1 LSRLTGI
8 RRPYEPVWVIPA
20 KGSGKRKRSRNTSNG
35 ITAFLYFKILDAWNW
50 ILDHPAS
57 NIQNPES
64 RIWRQET
71 EKAMVLDERI
81 ITQAIIDRYF
91 EKLKESLSIDVAIV
105 GGGPS
110 GLVCAY
116 YLAESGFKVVL
127 FERKLSIGGGMWGGG
142 MMFNEIVVQEEGKKI
157 LDEFGIRS
165 KLYNNGYYTADS
177 IEAIST
183 LCSKTVKSGVTI
195 FNLISAED
203 LILRENRVTGLVL
216 NWTAVEMANL
226 HVDPL
231 TIQSK
236 FVVDATGHATEV
248 VAILQKKND
257 IKLFTETGK
266 IIGEKSLWA
275 EAAEKDTMANTREVF
290 PGLYVCG
297 MAANATFGSYRMGPI
312 FGGMLLSGEKV
323 ASLIM
328 EELKEK

>member
-1 LSRLTGI
+1 M
-8 RRPYEPVWVIPA
+8 E
-20 KGSGKRKRSRNTSNG
+20 SRNTSIG
-35 ITAFLYFKILDAWNW
+35 ITAFFIPVRK
-50 ILDHPAS
+50 
-57 NIQNPES
+57 
-64 RIWRQET
+64 
-71 EKAMVLDERI
+71 EKNMALDERL

-91 EKLKESLSIDVAIV
+91 EKLRENLSIDVAVV

-110 GLVCAY
+110 GLVCAS
-116 YLAESGFKVVL
+116 YLAQNGLKATL

-142 MMFNEIVVQEEGKKI
+142 MMFNEIVVQKEGKRI

-165 KLYNNGYYTADS
+165 KPYHGDYYTSDS

-183 LCSKTVKSGVTI
+183 LCSKAIKSGVTI

-203 LILRENRVTGLVL
+203 LLIRENRVIGLVL

-236 FVVDATGHATEV
+236 CVVDATGHATEV
-248 VAILQKKND
+248 VSILQRKND
-257 IKLFTETGK
+257 VKLFTETGK
-266 IIGEKSLWA
+266 IAGERSLWA
-275 EAAEKDTMANTREVF
+275 DAAEQDTLLNTRPVF

-312 FGGMLLSGEKV
+312 FGGMLLSGEK
-323 ASLIM
+323 AALLIM
-328 EELKEK
+328 EEIKKK

>member
-1 LSRLTGI
+1 
-8 RRPYEPVWVIPA
+8 
-20 KGSGKRKRSRNTSNG
+20 
-35 ITAFLYFKILDAWNW
+35 
-50 ILDHPAS
+50 
-57 NIQNPES
+57 
-64 RIWRQET
+64 
-71 EKAMVLDERI
+71 MMLDEKI
-81 ITQAIIDRYF
+81 ITQAIMDRYF
-91 EKLKESLSIDVAIV
+91 KKLKENLSVDIAIV

-110 GLVCAY
+110 GLVCSY
-116 YLAESGFKVVL
+116 FLARNGFKVTL

-142 MMFNEIVVQEEGKKI
+142 MMFNEIVVQQEGRRI

-165 KLYNNGYYTADS
+165 NPYTEGYYTADS

-183 LCSKTVKSGVTI
+183 LCSKAVQSGVTI

-203 LILRENRVTGLVL
+203 LLIRENRVTGLVL

-226 HVDPL
+226 HIDPL

-257 IKLFTETGK
+257 VKLFTETGK
-266 IIGEKSLWA
+266 IMGEKSLWA
-275 EAAEKDTMANTREVF
+275 EAAERDTMTNTKEVF
-290 PGLYVCG
+290 PGLYVAG

-323 ASLIM
+323 ATLII
-328 EELKEK
+328 EEMRKLK

>member
-1 LSRLTGI
+1 
-8 RRPYEPVWVIPA
+8 
-20 KGSGKRKRSRNTSNG
+20 
-35 ITAFLYFKILDAWNW
+35 
-50 ILDHPAS
+50 
-57 NIQNPES
+57 
-64 RIWRQET
+64 
-71 EKAMVLDERI
+71 MMLDEKL

-91 EKLKESLSIDVAIV
+91 VKLKENLSVDVAVV

-110 GLVCAY
+110 GLVCSY
-116 YLAESGFKVVL
+116 FLAKNGFKTVL
-127 FERKLSIGGGMWGGG
+127 IERKLSIGGGMWGGG
-142 MMFNEIVVQEEGKKI
+142 MMFNEIVVQEDGKGV

-165 KLYNNGYYTADS
+165 QPYADGYYTADS

-183 LCSKTVKSGVTI
+183 LCSKAVKSGVTI
-195 FNLISAED
+195 FNLLSAED
-203 LILRENRVTGLVL
+203 LVIRENRVTGLVL

-257 IKLFTETGK
+257 IRLFTETGK
-266 IIGEKSLWA
+266 IVGEKSLWA
-275 EAAEKDTMANTREVF
+275 EAAERDTIANTREVF
-290 PGLYVCG
+290 PGLYVAG

-323 ASLIM
+323 ASLIV
-328 EELKEK
+328 EELRRR

>member
-1 LSRLTGI
+1 
-8 RRPYEPVWVIPA
+8 
-20 KGSGKRKRSRNTSNG
+20 
-35 ITAFLYFKILDAWNW
+35 
-50 ILDHPAS
+50 
-57 NIQNPES
+57 
-64 RIWRQET
+64 
-71 EKAMVLDERI
+71 VLDEKI
-81 ITQAIIDRYF
+81 ITQAIIERYF
-91 EKLKESLSIDVAIV
+91 QKLKENLSVDVAVV

-110 GLVCAY
+110 GLVCSY
-116 YLAESGFKVVL
+116 SLAKNGYTVAL

-142 MMFNEIVVQEEGKKI
+142 MMFNEIVVQEEGKRI

-165 KLYNNGYYTADS
+165 HSYGNGYFTADS

-183 LCSKTVKSGVTI
+183 LCSKTVRAGVTI

-203 LILRENRVTGLVL
+203 LIIRENRITGLVL

-248 VAILQKKND
+248 VAILQRKNEVRLYTD
-257 IKLFTETGK
+257 TGK
-266 IIGEKSLWA
+266 IVGEKSLWA
-275 EAAEKDTMANTREVF
+275 EAAERDTMFNTKEVF
-290 PGLYVCG
+290 PGLFVTG

-323 ASLIM
+323 ALLLM
-328 EELKEK
+328 EELRKLK

>member
-1 LSRLTGI
+1 M
-8 RRPYEPVWVIPA
+8 A
-20 KGSGKRKRSRNTSNG
+20 
-35 ITAFLYFKILDAWNW
+35 
-50 ILDHPAS
+50 
-57 NIQNPES
+57 
-64 RIWRQET
+64 
-71 EKAMVLDERI
+71 LDEKI

-91 EKLKESLSIDVAIV
+91 QKLKENLSIDVAVV

-110 GLVCAY
+110 GLVCSY
-116 YLAESGFKVVL
+116 FLAKGGFKVSL

-142 MMFNEIVVQEEGKKI
+142 MMFNEIVIQKEGKGI

-165 KLYNNGYYTADS
+165 RAYADGYFTADS

-231 TIQSK
+231 TIDSK
-236 FVVDATGHATEV
+236 FVVDATGHAIEV
-248 VAILQKKND
+248 VSILQKKNG

-266 IIGEKSLWA
+266 IVGEKSLWA
-275 EAAEKDTMANTREVF
+275 EAAEKDTMSNTKEVF
-290 PGLYVCG
+290 PGLYVAG

-312 FGGMLLSGEKV
+312 FGGMLLSGEK
-323 ASLIM
+323 AAALIA
-328 EELKEK
+328 EELRKK

>member
-1 LSRLTGI
+1 MLISLFPTGRGKLI
-8 RRPYEPVWVIPA
+8 VRR
-20 KGSGKRKRSRNTSNG
+20 KT
-35 ITAFLYFKILDAWNW
+35 
-50 ILDHPAS
+50 
-57 NIQNPES
+57 
-64 RIWRQET
+64 
-71 EKAMVLDERI
+71 MVLEEKI
-81 ITQAIIDRYF
+81 VTQAIIDRYF
-91 EKLKESLSIDVAIV
+91 EKLKRNLSMDVAVV

-110 GLVCAY
+110 GLVCSYFLTKKGYRVA
-116 YLAESGFKVVL
+116 L

-142 MMFNEIVVQEEGKKI
+142 MMFNEIVVQEEGKRI
-157 LDEFGIRS
+157 LDKFGIQS
-165 KLYNNGYYTADS
+165 YPYQKGYYTADS

-183 LCSKTVKSGVTI
+183 LCSKAVKSGVTI

-248 VAILQKKND
+248 VAILQRKNEVR
-257 IKLFTETGK
+257 LFTDTGK
-266 IIGEKSLWA
+266 IVGERSLWA
-275 EAAEKDTMANTREVF
+275 EAAERDTMSNTREVF
-290 PGLYVCG
+290 PGIYVAG

-323 ASLIM
+323 AALIT
-328 EELKEK
+328 EELRRSK